1 MASYQQ
7 RRVEYEVREFNHGG
21 GAQSWNTDCGGFQKA
36 GGYGNASGF
45 SAGGGASYVGGG
57 ASYGGG
63 GASYGGGAGGS
74 YGGGYSSGG
83 SGYGAAGGGYSSG
96 FGGAT
101 EYSSGV
107 AGAGAGG
114 YECYNTS
121 GSAGGYGQAQMYK
134 NEVHTMPAK
143 SGVYG
148 ASEMGVGDAFCALVP
163 SSFPPGTD
171 PKFIDCFNRID
182 KDRSGLICDQELMAA
197 LSNFDQRFSLRTVHL
212 LMYMFTGSNSKVVG
226 PKEFV
231 PLVRSLQTWKAIFQ
245 KYDFDRNGRLD
256 ERELKDALMSMGFTV
271 SPFVLKLVMSKYDKS
286 GYKCA
291 IEYDYFIECCVVVKG
306 LTEKFRAK
314 EDGRGCGAAS
324 FTYDEFLLSVLPFI
338 VA

>member
-1 MASYQQ
+1 MGSYQQ
-7 RRVEYEVREFNHGG
+7 RRLEYEVREFNSGG
-21 GAQSWNTDCGGFQKA
+21 GAQSWSGGDCGGFQKA
-36 GGYGNASGF
+36 GAYGNASGF
-45 SAGGGASYVGGG
+45 SGGG
-57 ASYGGG
+57 
-63 GASYGGGAGGS
+63 YGGGAGG
-74 YGGGYSSGG
+74 YSSGG
-83 SGYGAAGGGYSSG
+83 GYGAGGYSSG
-96 FGGAT
+96 FGGVT
-101 EYSSGV
+101 EYSSG
-107 AGAGAGG
+107 GGGGGNYDCYGGSGGYGAGG
-114 YECYNTS
+114 
-121 GSAGGYGQAQMYK
+121 GLGAYGQASAQMYK
-134 NEVHTMPAK
+134 NEVHAMPAK
-143 SGVYG
+143 AGVYG
-148 ASEMGVGDAFCALVP
+148 PSSGHGGGDPFCALVP

-256 ERELKDALMSMGFTV
+256 EMELKDALMSLGFMV

-291 IEYDYFIECCVVVKG
+291 IEYDYFIECCVIVKG

-314 EDGRGCGAAS
+314 EDGRGCGTAS